1 MKDLFLTQGHLE
13 AQPWQTPPL
22 PSVETKVGRVERQ
35 RGEGG
40 ETCESWTAGG
50 GKGGGKGGDGSKT
63 GRRAQSTSW
72 GWQAGSLL
80 TDWMSLSQ

>member
-50 GKGGGKGGDGSKT
+50 GKGE
-63 GRRAQSTSW
+63 GRGEMVARLAEGLSPLR
-72 GWQAGSLL
+72 GAGRQG
-80 TDWMSLSQ
+80 LS